1 MSKIEC
7 NIVDSISGTNTLTL
21 GSSNASTIALGSG
34 DVQSNF
40 MYPMFSARMQTGQVI
55 SNNTHT
61 LLVYSNELID
71 TNSAYDSTASNYKF
85 TVPSG
90 MGGKYFLYAQALPDA
105 ASDANLFKCRIQLY
119 KNGSVIRLQQTNFS
133 NNYILNTSI
142 QVTSIEEL
150 SAGDYIQVYIRGT
163 DSSGSITVDGTNAD
177 LSLFCG
183 YRIGT

>member
-1 MSKIEC
+1 MVSQLKVNEI
-7 NIVDSISGTNTLTL
+7 IKQSGSSITIGETGDTASGIFTNTPAFYATV
-21 GSSNASTIALGSG
+21 GSNQTIS
-34 DVQSNF
+34 DNT
-40 MYPMFSARMQTGQVI
+40 QTKIAFDTEVF
-55 SNNTHT
+55 
-61 LLVYSNELID
+61 D
-71 TNSAYDSTASNYKF
+71 TNSAYDNTASNYKF

-163 DSSGSITVDGTNAD
+163 DRSGSITVDGTNAD

-183 YRIGT
+183 YRIGS